1 MFKENTMAED
11 DKLSIDEAGETIQG
25 ILETLVPPE
34 NIEITNVFGEKFT
47 VSGVCSARKQIKI
60 LRQIDKIRELGTDIE
75 IEGSINGFIN
85 GLVSLASNDDIL
97 GILSEIFGDTYP
109 SVLEETKKTATV
121 NGVDFEDGKF
131 ASADLFPL
139 EEMAAA
145 IVPLFIRLA
154 RRTGQAITAITTS
167 MPNS

>member
-1 MFKENTMAED
+1 MSDEEKMNLE
-11 DKLSIDEAGETIQG
+11 EAGQTIQG

-34 NIEITNVFGEKFT
+34 NIEITNIFGDKFT

-60 LRQIDKIRELGTDIE
+60 LRQIDKIRELGSDLE
-75 IEGSINGFIN
+75 IEGSVSGFIN
-85 GLVSLASNDDIL
+85 GIVLLASNEDIL
-97 GILSEIFGDTYP
+97 GILSEVFGDTYP
-109 SVLEETKKTATV
+109 KELELSKKTAKK
-121 NGVDFEDGKF
+121 NKVDFEDGKF

-154 RRTGQAITAITTS
+154 RRTGQAITAIS
-167 MPNS
+167 GS

>member
-1 MFKENTMAED
+1 MSDEEKMNLE
-11 DKLSIDEAGETIQG
+11 EAGQTIQG

-34 NIEITNVFGEKFT
+34 NIEITNIFGDKFT

-60 LRQIDKIRELGTDIE
+60 LRQIDKIRELGTDLE
-75 IEGSINGFIN
+75 IEGSVSGFIN
-85 GLVSLASNDDIL
+85 GIVLLASNEEIL
-97 GILSEIFGDTYP
+97 GILSEVFGDTYP
-109 SVLEETKKTATV
+109 RELEQSKKTAKKNKV
-121 NGVDFEDGKF
+121 EFEEGKF

-154 RRTGQAITAITTS
+154 RRTGQAITAIS
-167 MPNS
+167 GS

>member
-1 MFKENTMAED
+1 MSEE
-11 DKLSIDEAGETIQG
+11 DKLSIEEASQTIQG

-34 NIEITNVFGEKFT
+34 EIEITNIFGEKFT

-85 GLVSLASNDDIL
+85 GLVSLASNEEIL
-97 GILSEIFGDTYP
+97 GILSGVFADTYP
-109 SVLEETKKTATV
+109 KELEASKKAAKKLK
-121 NGVDFEDGKF
+121 VDFEDNVF
-131 ASADLFPL
+131 AAADLFPL

-154 RRTGQAITAITTS
+154 RRTGQAIQALS
-167 MPNS
+167 SVA

>member
-1 MFKENTMAED
+1 MSDEEKMNLE
-11 DKLSIDEAGETIQG
+11 EAGQTIQG

-34 NIEITNVFGEKFT
+34 NIEITNIFGDKFT

-60 LRQIDKIRELGTDIE
+60 LRQIDKIRELGSDLE
-75 IEGSINGFIN
+75 IEGSVSGFIN
-85 GLVSLASNDDIL
+85 GIVSLASNEDIL
-97 GILSEIFGDTYP
+97 GILSEVFGDTYP
-109 SVLEETKKTATV
+109 KELELSKKTAKK
-121 NGVDFEDGKF
+121 NKVDFEEGKF

-154 RRTGQAITAITTS
+154 RRTGQAITAIS
-167 MPNS
+167 GN

>member
-1 MFKENTMAED
+1 MSDEEKMNLE
-11 DKLSIDEAGETIQG
+11 EAGQTIQG

-34 NIEITNVFGEKFT
+34 NIEITNIFGDKFT

-60 LRQIDKIRELGTDIE
+60 LRQIDKIRELGSDLE
-75 IEGSINGFIN
+75 IEGSVSGFIN
-85 GLVSLASNDDIL
+85 GIVLLASNEDIL
-97 GILSEIFGDTYP
+97 GILSQVFGDTYP
-109 SVLEETKKTATV
+109 KELELSKKAAKK
-121 NGVDFEDGKF
+121 NKVDFEEGKF

-154 RRTGQAITAITTS
+154 RRTGQAITAIS
-167 MPNS
+167 GS